1 MLLQVRESLLQ
12 PLGFEPTQFV
22 WNMLEPPT
30 YGSLNRKKDE
40 TPVGMM
46 ISTEATGLFGMGF
59 TAEQM
64 ALEVVVPE
72 KNHHVC
78 SISGVY
84 NDL

>member
-1 MLLQVRESLLQ
+1 
-12 PLGFEPTQFV
+12 
-22 WNMLEPPT
+22 MLEPPT

-72 KNHHVC
+72 KITMSVLFRGC
-78 SISGVY
+78 IMTY
-84 NDL
+84 NNL